1 MFLEQF
7 YSDITVDSP
16 VLWLLFVLFFIYLY
30 KRTQTIW
37 TLNLGIFFSIFVILG
52 LFPDGLQHIIILS
65 LCITFIW
72 SIRLAFC
79 DLCIGCIAPFF
90 MSKYRRIQFGE
101 HIGRIEHFYVR
112 HFCLYN
118 DQNEKIHIPYHQ
130 YLTQEFRFLDSISK
144 VYIFPF
150 PDEHHN
156 IRIQY
161 IKNYLFDSPFSD
173 SNKWTLEVKDNLYIH
188 LQLFREEDSV
198 LLQQVLHKIFY
209 QPIEEEGL

>member
-7 YSDITVDSP
+7 YSDITVDFP
-16 VLWLLFVLFFIYLY
+16 ILWLLFSLIFIYIY
-30 KRTQTIW
+30 KRTNQVW
-37 TLNLGIFFSIFVILG
+37 TFNIAIFFAFLVFLG
-52 LFPDGLQHIIILS
+52 LLPVGIQNIITIS
-65 LCITFIW
+65 ICVTFIW
-72 SIRLAFC
+72 STRLAFC
-79 DLCIGCIAPFF
+79 DICLGCIAPFVV
-90 MSKYRRIQFGE
+90 SKYRRIQFGE
-101 HIGRIEHFYVR
+101 HIGRIEDFYFR

-118 DQNEKIHIPYHQ
+118 DQNEKIYIPYHQ
-130 YLTQEFRFLDSISK
+130 YLTHEFRILDSISK
-144 VYIFPF
+144 IYILPF

-198 LLQQVLHKIFY
+198 RLQEILHQIFY
-209 QPIEEEGL
+209 QSIEDVH